1 LRGSFLIFLTLLLF
15 TIELSEIN
23 QIFAEENEKTSEKE
37 WSERDILISSSTI
50 FAFFG
55 FGAFFVTRFDNT
67 AHLSFLLLFLGLA
80 LFFIALIEVFQIA
93 IILSV
98 VTNSFDVDFYV
109 LIMILTVTFFC
120 FILFLVW
127 IIVAIDSTA
136 KPLTEVE
143 KRATKSMFTAL
154 GIKL

>member
-1 LRGSFLIFLTLLLF
+1 MQSVLVVILVISISLGIIFTPVD
-15 TIELSEIN
+15 
-23 QIFAEENEKTSEKE
+23 IFAQNEEITDKE
-37 WSERDILISSSTI
+37 WTKRDILISSSTI

-55 FGAFFVTRFDNT
+55 FGSFFITRFNNT

-80 LFFIALIEVFQIA
+80 LFFIGLIEVFQIA

-120 FILFLVW
+120 FVLLLVW

-136 KPLTEVE
+136 KPLTEIE